1 MFMQRI
7 YYGGG
12 YMKSFSYIAQ
22 DGKGKQV
29 KGLINA
35 ENEQEFLKK
44 VKDKGLFVKDYKESD
59 SDNAKSIY
67 KFNTKE
73 LSFCCR
79 QLSAMLTSGLTLVS
93 RSISS
98 PNSRKTKRQ
107 ELSGRISTKTF
118 RRVNHS
124 HRPSKCIRVRSPN
137 SSSQW

>member
-73 LSFCCR
+73 LSFCGRVHLRARHHQYYRSVRTACENFVGICR
-79 QLSAMLTSGLTLVS
+79 FRPQSHTRFLVYAQQ
-93 RSISS
+93 RRGTAIL
-98 PNSRKTKRQ
+98 R
-107 ELSGRISTKTF
+107 GRNAH
-118 RRVNHS
+118 RRFIAPV
-124 HRPSKCIRVRSPN
+124 
-137 SSSQW
+137 